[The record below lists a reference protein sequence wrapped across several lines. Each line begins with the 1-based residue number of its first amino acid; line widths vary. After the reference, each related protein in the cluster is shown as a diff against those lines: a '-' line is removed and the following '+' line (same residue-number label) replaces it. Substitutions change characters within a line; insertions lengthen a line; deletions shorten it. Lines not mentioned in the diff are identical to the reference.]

1 MKQDSSTDE
10 MLLDVPSTARALHIG
25 PTYCRRLIKEGEIKS
40 IRLGR
45 RLLVPRSWLEQYI
58 AERCGN

>member
-1 MKQDSSTDE
+1 
-10 MLLDVPSTARALHIG
+10 VPSVARALHIG

-45 RLLVPRSWLEQYI
+45 RLLVPRWWLEQYI
-58 AERCGN
+58 AERCGK